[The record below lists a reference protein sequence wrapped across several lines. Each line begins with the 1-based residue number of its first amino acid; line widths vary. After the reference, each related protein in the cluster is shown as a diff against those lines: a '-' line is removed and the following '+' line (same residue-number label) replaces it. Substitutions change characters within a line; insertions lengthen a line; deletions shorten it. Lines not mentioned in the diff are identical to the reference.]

1 MPVLRAVAL
10 VLTILL
16 FLVVVSPLYLL
27 FIRFRPSARA
37 AMPLL
42 FCRIMCRFL
51 RVRVRPRGEMA
62 RERPLL
68 LVPNHISWVD
78 IVVLG
83 STEFTAFLA
92 KKEVAGWPLLGPLA
106 KVQGALFVDRG
117 RKRQIPA
124 VNRQMAERMQAGD
137 PVILFA
143 EATTGDGTHLLKFHT
158 PHFEACRDLM
168 KAFPEVATVYV
179 QPIVID
185 YNRRDGL
192 ALGRAGRANI
202 AWYGDTGFTPHLWS
216 MLKSGPTECL
226 VDYLPPRPMA
236 LADHRKAMAAMLQSD
251 IRQNR
256 WRRVP

>member
-1 MPVLRAVAL
+1 MAVLRAIAL
-10 VLTILL
+10 VLTILV

-27 FIRFRPSARA
+27 FIRWRPSARA

-42 FCRIMCRFL
+42 FSRIMCALL
-51 RVRVRPRGEMA
+51 RVRVKVRGQMA
-62 RERPLL
+62 SERPLL

-83 STEFTAFLA
+83 RTEFTAFLA
-92 KKEVAGWPLLGPLA
+92 KKDVASWPLLGPLA

-117 RKRQIPA
+117 RKRLIPG
-124 VNRQMAERMQAGD
+124 VNQEIAQRMQAGD

-158 PHFEACRDLM
+158 SHFEACRDLM
-168 KAFPEVATVYV
+168 RAYPEVTAVYV

-185 YNRRDGL
+185 YDRRDGL
-192 ALGRAGRANI
+192 ALGRAGRAHI
-202 AWYGDTGFTPHLWS
+202 AWYGDTGFAPHLWS

-226 VDYLPPRPMA
+226 IDYLPPRPMH
-236 LADHRKAMAAMLQSD
+236 LNDHRKAMARMIQSD

-256 WRRVP
+256 WRRAA

>member
-106 KVQGALFVDRG
+106 KVQGALFVDR
-117 RKRQIPA
+117 RRRRQIPA
-124 VNRQMAERMQAGD
+124 VNKQMAARMQAGD

-236 LADHRKAMAAMLQSD
+236 LADHRKAMAAMIQSD